1 MRLFV
6 SLALAFLIALP
17 ASTFAQQTESRILGK
32 VVDQSQGALP
42 GVTVTITSRTN
53 GGVRTVVTEGDGS
66 YIVTNL
72 APGAYLVQ
80 VELSG
85 FQTKTREVVLGVAQV
100 EHIEV
105 ELGVA
110 ALSEEVNVSAAAP
123 VLDLSSAKIGVN
135 VSPRK
140 CRTFRSTAA
149 TSPT

>member
-53 GGVRTVVTEGDGS
+53 GGVRTVVTDGDGS

-105 ELGVA
+105 ELRLA
-110 ALSEEVNVSAAAP
+110 HRPRLDSESGSAVHRRSISSDRSETMRSAP
-123 VLDLSSAKIGVN
+123 ARRSA
-135 VSPRK
+135 S
-140 CRTFRSTAA
+140 A
-149 TSPT
+149 